1 MQSSTVNKTVN
12 STCED
17 KANSFSRLWLFVDRT
32 CQYRGEFDAE
42 ALVTTR
48 IFLGIV
54 LWIGLA
60 ACNGRIHAEG
70 PESKS
75 GEDKIGSVYDVF
87 PEAVAPYYRVRFTAE
102 EFGEQFSYGANFTAW
117 VPPTDGP
124 LRGVLVHQHGCGEGS
139 CKSGLTGAYDLHWQA
154 LAKKHSCLLLSPVY
168 EQPEMGDCQ
177 LWCDPRKGSA
187 KVFLEALKRIAE
199 LADRPEIAKVPWALW
214 GHSGGGH
221 WCGGMA
227 LMYPDRVAAVWLR
240 SGVPR
245 LEPLGAQG
253 NIASHSFNPGVL
265 GVPFMCNVGT
275 KEGVTVQ
282 DDRFAS
288 VWPATLE
295 FFHNLRAHGGL
306 IATSVDPLT
315 SHECGN
321 QRYLAIPWLDEC
333 LTLRLPSTNGQPL
346 KSIDASRGWL
356 APSGGQ
362 LPAAS
367 DTIATT
373 EETLSWSWLPSEKF
387 SKLWTR
393 YSKDSSVP
401 DDSPPPAPTEAVRIG
416 GVLRWIC
423 DADVESGLA
432 QFVIERDGKEIARI
446 PDKPNHSFGR
456 PVFQGLQY
464 SDTPPQ
470 PLAKMEYLD
479 PDFGQAE
486 NIPSR
491 TSVYSVYALNTVG
504 KASEKTAFK
513 NQTQSE

>member
-1 MQSSTVNKTVN
+1 M
-12 STCED
+12 
-17 KANSFSRLWLFVDRT
+17 A
-32 CQYRGEFDAE
+32 G
-42 ALVTTR
+42 
-48 IFLGIV
+48 
-54 LWIGLA
+54 
-60 ACNGRIHAEG
+60 
-70 PESKS
+70 
-75 GEDKIGSVYDVF
+75 
-87 PEAVAPYYRVRFTAE
+87 
-102 EFGEQFSYGANFTAW
+102 
-117 VPPTDGP
+117 
-124 LRGVLVHQHGCGEGS
+124 
-139 CKSGLTGAYDLHWQA
+139 
-154 LAKKHSCLLLSPVY
+154 
-168 EQPEMGDCQ
+168 
-177 LWCDPRKGSA
+177 
-187 KVFLEALKRIAE
+187 
-199 LADRPEIAKVPWALW
+199 RPEIATVPWALW

-227 LMYPDRVAAVWLR
+227 LMYPERVVAAWLR

-245 LEPLGAQG
+245 LEPLGAAG
-253 NIASHSFNPGVL
+253 NIAPHSLNPGVL
-265 GVPFMCNVGT
+265 GVPLMCNVGT

-295 FFHNLRAHGGL
+295 FFHNLRSRGGL

-362 LPAAS
+362 LPVAS
-367 DTIATT
+367 DAIAATD
-373 EETLSWSWLPSEKF
+373 EPLSWSWLPSERF
-387 SKLWTR
+387 ATLWSR

-401 DDSPPPAPTEAVRIG
+401 DDSPPPAPNEAIRIG
-416 GVLRWIC
+416 GLLSWTC

-446 PDKPNHSFGR
+446 PDKPNHPFGR

-470 PLAKMEYLD
+470 PLAKMQYLD
-479 PDFGQAE
+479 PEFGSAE
-486 NIPSR
+486 NSLSLS
-491 TSVYSVYALNTVG
+491 SVYKIYALNTAG
-504 KASEKTAFK
+504 KASEKTVFK
-513 NQTQSE
+513 NQSP